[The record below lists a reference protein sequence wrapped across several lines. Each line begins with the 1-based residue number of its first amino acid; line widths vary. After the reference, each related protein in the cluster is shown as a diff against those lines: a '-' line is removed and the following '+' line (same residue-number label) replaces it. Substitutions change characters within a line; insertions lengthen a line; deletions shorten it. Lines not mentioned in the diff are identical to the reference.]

1 MQRLMFFIFLSKKFS
16 AGKEIVVAEKIEF
29 LNSIKIEVLL
39 PFTGSSKVLGSISN
53 LTSAQGTTQN
63 TLYIT

>member
-1 MQRLMFFIFLSKKFS
+1 MQGLMFFIFLSKKFN

-29 LNSIKIEVLL
+29 LNSIKIEFLL

-63 TLYIT
+63 TIYIT